1 MQDNIHIALKQYED
15 KDKLEQLHIER
26 ERTEHLDEF
35 KKWMREMKIG
45 TRIVVNDK
53 KAEAIN
59 AQYDFRKLKD
69 AGPSYL
75 PAWVKALY

>member
-1 MQDNIHIALKQYED
+1 MK
-15 KDKLEQLHIER
+15 
-26 ERTEHLDEF
+26 
-35 KKWMREMKIG
+35 EMKIG

-75 PAWVKALY
+75 PAWVKSLY